1 MFERVWV
8 ANNCFGAFG
17 WQGCSLPWRFCLNI
31 LLGIRSKT
39 VFEEKGGGK
48 FRMWLN
54 RVVSDILGC
63 VLEVWYVFGGLG
75 IHGEPF

>member
-1 MFERVWV
+1 MREFGLPIIVLELLVGRAALFPGVV
-8 ANNCFGAFG
+8 ALTFCWASG
-17 WQGCSLPWRFCLNI
+17 QKRFL
-31 LLGIRSKT
+31 KK
-39 VFEEKGGGK
+39 KGGGK
-48 FRMWLN
+48 FRMWLK